1 MSNTHIFALAVALAM
16 DAFAVAVA
24 TGVTL
29 KTVSARQTFRLAW
42 HFGLFQAMMP
52 VLGWFCG
59 AHLLEYIDRYGHW
72 IAFCLLTF
80 VGGKMLAEAY
90 EDDNDGAEDPRD
102 PTRSVT
108 LVVLSVATSIDA
120 LAIGFTLSVLHVA
133 IAWPALVIGLVAGA
147 FTVAGLHMGA
157 KLGSMSRIGHVAE
170 ILGGI
175 VLIAIGVRIL
185 WEHKVFSF

>member
-16 DAFAVAVA
+16 DAFAVAIA

-59 AHLLEYIDRYGHW
+59 ANLLEYIDRYDHW
-72 IAFCLLTF
+72 IAFCLLVF
-80 VGGKMLAEAY
+80 VGGKMLVEAY
-90 EDDNDGAEDPRD
+90 EDDDDNADDPKD

-133 IAWPALVIGLVAGA
+133 IAWPALIIGLVAAA

-157 KLGSMSRIGHVAE
+157 KLGSLSRIGHVAE
-170 ILGGI
+170 ILGGL
-175 VLIAIGVRIL
+175 VLFAIGVRIL
-185 WEHKVFSF
+185 WEHGVFSF

>member
-1 MSNTHIFALAVALAM
+1 MSNPHIFALAVALAM
-16 DAFAVAVA
+16 DAFAVAIA

-59 AHLLEYIDRYGHW
+59 AHLLEYIDRYDHW

-90 EDDNDGAEDPRD
+90 EDDDDNADDPKD

-157 KLGSMSRIGHVAE
+157 KLGSMSRIGHYAE